1 MTRRGLYFTQG
12 GFWFRNNLYFNK
24 GIKRRVG
31 VKYNRL
37 CFPLLVVKF
46 AIDGLCITH
55 DPKEIKKT
63 LSERYALSKRLES
76 RRGVEQGE
84 VG

>member
-1 MTRRGLYFTQG
+1 MGWR
-12 GFWFRNNLYFNK
+12 K
-24 GIKRRVG
+24 IH
-31 VKYNRL
+31 NRL

-46 AIDGLCITH
+46 ATDGFCITH

-76 RRGVEQGE
+76 QRGVEQGE